1 MSNDKPKILTIRLGE
16 IEDGVSVTFEHGVTS
31 IVQKVRKDVGIQ
43 KINVIFNREGKL
55 TDAEIVAE

>member
-1 MSNDKPKILTIRLGE
+1 MPNEKPKILTIRLSE
-16 IEDGVSVTFEHGVTS
+16 IEEGIAVTFEHGVVSVT
-31 IVQKVRKDVGIQ
+31 QKVRKDVGIQ